1 MAARLPPGVHL
12 TARDSALLDALLV
25 RALRDMQLRDG
36 GVPQDL
42 LDVVAP
48 IHRAA
53 VEFRE
58 DMLVS
63 AGSGTGSDVSGSVGR
78 SSVVTNERLSVQEA
92 ARLTGL
98 SESYLRRLARG
109 GALNAARS
117 GGRGGWALDG
127 GYVAAL
133 VADRRDRHREA
144 A

>member
-1 MAARLPPGVHL
+1 MACRLPPGVHL
-12 TARDSALLDALLV
+12 SARDCALLDGVLV

-36 GVPQDL
+36 GAPSAL
-42 LDVVAP
+42 LEVAAP

-58 DMLVS
+58 NTLVE
-63 AGSGTGSDVSGSVGR
+63 AGSGTGEDGIGSVEG
-78 SSVVTNERLSVQEA
+78 SSVSSERLSVQEA

-98 SESYLRRLARG
+98 SESYLRRLLRG
-109 GALNAARS
+109 GGLKGTRS
-117 GGRGGWALDG
+117 GGRGGAWLLDG
-127 GYVAAL
+127 GSLAVL